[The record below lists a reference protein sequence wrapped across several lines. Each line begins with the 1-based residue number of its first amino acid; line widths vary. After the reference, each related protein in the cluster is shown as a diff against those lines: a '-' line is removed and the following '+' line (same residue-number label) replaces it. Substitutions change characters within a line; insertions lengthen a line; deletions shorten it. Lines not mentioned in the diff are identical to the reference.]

1 MSQTFNKVFGIDLG
15 TTYSCIA
22 HVDEFNKAVI
32 IPNFDNNRVTPSV
45 VLFDDSSNTTT
56 PSIIVGEE
64 AKNSLA
70 VSSDKVV
77 SFVKRDMGK
86 EWSFLHNGLTYRP
99 EEISSFVLKKLAK
112 DAEAALGVP
121 VIDVVIT
128 CPAYFGINEREA
140 TRKAGE
146 IAGLNVKAI
155 INEPT
160 AAAIA
165 YGLDSEQDKVVL
177 VYDLGGGTFDIT
189 MIEIKPESIKVIVTG
204 GDHNLGGKDWDD
216 ALIRYF
222 AEYYK
227 DETGYSDDILS
238 DNETLGTLQLAAE
251 KAKQSLTNRPKT
263 SVAITHD
270 GQRVKLE
277 LTKEKFEELT
287 NNLFE
292 RTITLTHDML
302 NEARLK
308 GYTRFDEIILVGGST
323 RMPQV
328 KERVDKE
335 FNTDSKTF
343 DQDECVAKGA
353 AIYGFKMAINDELIK
368 RIAEQTGQSIE
379 QVKLEDTK
387 SETLE
392 RAQQQV
398 ADNMG
403 LALGQ
408 VQKAKTEISV
418 VASKSFGIVTTD
430 RVTRQEQ
437 VSNLIFRNDVVPTEI
452 SKQFGTLDDNQESVS
467 IKIMECE
474 SSDATIDIDNAQ
486 QIGEATLLMPS
497 GLVADSPIEIT
508 FKINQEGRL
517 DIKAVELTN
526 KRVVEITIETTGGIS
541 AQELAEA
548 KKRSTAISVI

>member
-45 VLFDDSSNTTT
+45 ILFDDSSDATT

>member
-45 VLFDDSSNTTT
+45 ILFDDSSDATT

-227 DETGYSDDILS
+227 EETGYSDDILS
-238 DNETLGTLQLAAE
+238 DSETLGTLQLAAE

>member
-227 DETGYSDDILS
+227 EETGYSDDILS
-238 DNETLGTLQLAAE
+238 DSETLGTLQLAAE